1 MHINGVD
8 NGNCKKISYEIR
20 IAIFSATLLIVL
32 ILLSF
37 FNTPLVSFILAV
49 TAFYAIGELV
59 HFLLEYFLGEAN

>member
-1 MHINGVD
+1 METV
-8 NGNCKKISYEIR
+8 KKYLMKSVYR
-20 IAIFSATLLIVL
+20 RFAIFSATLLIVL

-49 TAFYAIGELV
+49 TVLYAIGELV

>member
-1 MHINGVD
+1 METV
-8 NGNCKKISYEIR
+8 KKYLMKSTYR
-20 IAIFSATLLIVL
+20 RFAIFSATLLIIL

-49 TAFYAIGELV
+49 TAFYAIGKLV

>member
-1 MHINGVD
+1 METV
-8 NGNCKKISYEIR
+8 KKYLMKSTYR
-20 IAIFSATLLIVL
+20 RFAIFSATLLIIL

-59 HFLLEYFLGEAN
+59 HFLLEYFFGEAN

>member
-1 MHINGVD
+1 METV
-8 NGNCKKISYEIR
+8 KKYLMKSVYR
-20 IAIFSATLLIVL
+20 RFAIFSATLLIVL

-59 HFLLEYFLGEAN
+59 HFLLGLLFSQQHH

>member
-1 MHINGVD
+1 METV
-8 NGNCKKISYEIR
+8 KKYLMKSVTYR
-20 IAIFSATLLIVL
+20 RFAIFSATLLIIL

>member
-1 MHINGVD
+1 METV
-8 NGNCKKISYEIR
+8 KKYLMKSTYR
-20 IAIFSATLLIVL
+20 RFVIFSATLLIIL

-49 TAFYAIGELV
+49 TAFYAIGKLV